1 MATGAATLTPQ
12 TTMAMRTTM
21 ITTAMTITTTAVATT
36 TPITGTMTS
45 RPRAEGGVATG
56 AQGADPLR
64 PEDVAAPGHP
74 GAGPTS
80 PSVAGPDQAAAGGA
94 QEEACSRE
102 GEEGYV
108 VRGVAA
114 VEM

>member
-1 MATGAATLTPQ
+1 M
-12 TTMAMRTTM
+12 TTM
-21 ITTAMTITTTAVATT
+21 AMTITTTAAATMT
-36 TPITGTMTS
+36 RTTGTTTS
-45 RPRAEGGVATG
+45 RPQDEGEVATG
-56 AQGADPLR
+56 APGVEPLQ
-64 PEDVAAPGHP
+64 PGDVAAPGHP

-108 VRGVAA
+108 VLGVAA